1 VSTGLSPRKDPRQ
14 KPREVDRRD
23 SERRAEQMRT
33 PTDMFPVPARVGI
46 RFFRSKTRFWLG
58 VFRAIGQRGY
68 FMKDMFRAF
77 AEPRTWVP
85 ETIRQ
90 MKVIGV
96 DSVPL
101 TVIVAAFIGGVT
113 ALQTRYQL
121 IAGVE
126 MTVVGLI
133 VRQSIVLELGPLLTG
148 LVLTGRVGARM
159 TAEIG
164 TMRVTEQIDALETL
178 AYDPYAFLVVPRFL
192 AALIMLPALT
202 VLADAVGVMSGFAAA
217 LAGTDV
223 TTTDFREGLRWAF
236 APFQV
241 IYSLLKATMFGG
253 AIAVVCS
260 YEGYVTE
267 AGAEGVGRSTAKAVV
282 ITSVTI
288 LVLDALT
295 ATALAQYLQG

>member
-1 VSTGLSPRKDPRQ
+1 MSTGLSPRRGPSPT
-14 KPREVDRRD
+14 KPQADRREA
-23 SERRAEQMRT
+23 ERHAEAMRT
-33 PTDMFPVPARVGI
+33 PTEMYPVVGRVGI
-46 RFFRSKTRFWLG
+46 RFFRGKARLWIG
-58 VFRAIGQRGY
+58 IFRAIGQRGF
-68 FMKDMFRAF
+68 FMRDMARAF
-77 AEPRTWVP
+77 SEPRTYLP

-90 MKVIGV
+90 MRRIGV

-126 MTVVGLI
+126 MNVVGLI

-178 AYDPYAFLVVPRFL
+178 AYDPHAFLVLPRFL
-192 AALIMLPALT
+192 ASIVMLPALT
-202 VLADAVGVMSGFAAA
+202 VLADAVGVLTGFAAA
-217 LAGTDV
+217 LVGTDV
-223 TTTDFREGLRWAF
+223 TTNDFREGLRWAF

-241 IYSLLKATMFGG
+241 IYSLLKATMFGA